1 MVAPGPRRA
10 VQTPALANHKEEM
23 ERQDALEDEKR
34 REYEEEG
41 EIFRKRLPRR
51 VTRGAVVGLGLE
63 DCFTC
68 SYILIIYCA
77 GGEEAYPGASL
88 DLGPGGGHRGPAC
101 ITALTDRRAS
111 ESRRHGLPRRRLAC

>member
-41 EIFRKRLPRR
+41 GIFRKRKR
-51 VTRGAVVGLGLE
+51 
-63 DCFTC
+63 D
-68 SYILIIYCA
+68 
-77 GGEEAYPGASL
+77 
-88 DLGPGGGHRGPAC
+88 
-101 ITALTDRRAS
+101 
-111 ESRRHGLPRRRLAC
+111 RLAEEEKTLESHKCKRVLVR